1 MKAIKNRFKNSF
13 PLFLKVSTLILLI
26 IFCFLKVKNKDIR
39 NSCLLILTMIDI
51 ALLSFDIYKRKMEI
65 RMLRLIGISKISI
78 ILEIFLEYLLII
90 FASSLIGIFIVRIN
104 NLYNYSML
112 IFMLILYVL
121 SLITILIST
130 NYLLSKKKEE
140 VMIDE

>member
-1 MKAIKNRFKNSF
+1 MKAIKNRFINSF

-39 NSCLLILTMIDI
+39 NSCLLILAMIDI

-90 FASSLIGIFIVRIN
+90 FVSSLIGIIIVCIN

>member
-1 MKAIKNRFKNSF
+1 MKAIKNRFINSF

-39 NSCLLILTMIDI
+39 NSCLLILVMIDI

-90 FASSLIGIFIVRIN
+90 FASSLIGIFIVCIN

>member
-1 MKAIKNRFKNSF
+1 MKAIKNRFINSF

-39 NSCLLILTMIDI
+39 NSCLLILVMIDI